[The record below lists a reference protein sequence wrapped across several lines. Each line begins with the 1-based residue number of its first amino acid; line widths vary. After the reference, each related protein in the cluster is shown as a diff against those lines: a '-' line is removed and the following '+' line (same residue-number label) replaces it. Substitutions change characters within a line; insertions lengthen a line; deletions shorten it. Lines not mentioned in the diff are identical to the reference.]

1 MKGGIC
7 NIPISERYNN
17 CNLLSMFADTNGV
30 IIVKLKRKVGHR
42 GYVIFEPLGPTII
55 ESFLNSL
62 RLNNHLYRYIEI
74 NMKNLRKWS
83 LNLQKNI
90 WKKIFTIIKLANE
103 FCVHVWYHYNN
114 HSM

>member
-1 MKGGIC
+1 MQLIYVNVCIIFWSDVLLLSGRIVAARALLKKATVPPKWQSPKTKGSTC

-55 ESFLNSL
+55 ESF
-62 RLNNHLYRYIEI
+62 
-74 NMKNLRKWS
+74 
-83 LNLQKNI
+83 
-90 WKKIFTIIKLANE
+90 
-103 FCVHVWYHYNN
+103 
-114 HSM
+114 

>member
-1 MKGGIC
+1 MKGSIC

-55 ESFLNSL
+55 ESF
-62 RLNNHLYRYIEI
+62 
-74 NMKNLRKWS
+74 
-83 LNLQKNI
+83 
-90 WKKIFTIIKLANE
+90 
-103 FCVHVWYHYNN
+103 
-114 HSM
+114 